1 MCQCL
6 IHSVSLLLYVQIHPL
21 GHSILSRNISYD
33 EKTEWSCI
41 HDINEESIDVKEHI
55 QEEHK
60 SSKRKRKLVCDSDE
74 ESNSGLGGG
83 GDESG
88 DSTDDFLFSINRRQR
103 ALRSRLP
110 GRGGMYPKMTSI
122 GIKHIKEV
130 ILCLKNKQ
138 TKSCTLLVLE
148 KI

>member
-1 MCQCL
+1 M
-6 IHSVSLLLYVQIHPL
+6 
-21 GHSILSRNISYD
+21 
-33 EKTEWSCI
+33 
-41 HDINEESIDVKEHI
+41 KEHT
-55 QEEHK
+55 QEEHR

-110 GRGGMYPKMTSI
+110 GRGGMYPKITSI
-122 GIKHIKEV
+122 GIIYKKFK
-130 ILCLKNKQ
+130 LFSKFSG
-138 TKSCTLLVLE
+138 TLVLGHGTRYSV
-148 KI
+148 